1 MLLAKVIVC
10 YIIIGTK
17 QALNSIEYHSLDD
30 MAVIFANKQKQPIAN
45 KI

>member
-30 MAVIFANKQKQPIAN
+30 MASMFANKQTKQVAN